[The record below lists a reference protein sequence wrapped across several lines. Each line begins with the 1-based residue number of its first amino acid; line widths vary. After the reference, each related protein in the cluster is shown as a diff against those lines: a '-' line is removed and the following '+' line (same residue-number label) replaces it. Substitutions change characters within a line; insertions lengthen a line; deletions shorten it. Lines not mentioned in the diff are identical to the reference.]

1 MIRAFLGLDLP
12 GDIRSALAVQQFLLP
27 LPRRVE
33 PASMHLTLVFLGEV
47 AEPVLE
53 AAHEAF
59 AALKVASFPLTLQG
73 LGLFGGARPKVAWA
87 GVAPSEPLM
96 RLQARA
102 EQAARGAGLA
112 PEHRRFAPHVTLGR
126 FPPPAFTEAA
136 ALERAVAT
144 TPFAAG
150 PWQVQDM
157 VLWQSHL
164 SLKGARYDEL
174 ARYPF
179 S

>member
-12 GDIRSALAVQQFLLP
+12 DDIRSALAVQQFLLP

-33 PASMHLTLVFLGEV
+33 PALMHLTLIFLGEV
-47 AEPVLE
+47 AEPALE

-59 AALKVASFPLTLQG
+59 AGLKAAPFPLTLQG
-73 LGLFGGARPKVAWA
+73 LGLFGGTRPKVAWA
-87 GVAPSEPLM
+87 GVAPSDPLI

-102 EQAARGAGLA
+102 EHAARTAGLA
-112 PEHRRFAPHVTLGR
+112 PEHRRFTPHVTLGR
-126 FPPPAFTEAA
+126 FPPPAFAQAA
-136 ALERAVAT
+136 ALERAVAE
-144 TPFAAG
+144 TPFTAG
-150 PWQVQDM
+150 PWQVEEM
-157 VLWQSHL
+157 MLWQSHL
-164 SLKGARYDEL
+164 SPKGPRYDPL